1 MESMKKPAAM
11 FPTEVGQN
19 LSELGTFKEPGYLC
33 LFHRTGI
40 FKIQK
45 DIKMFAAS
53 SPSEVSKEGR
63 QLCRGI
69 APRQH
74 IPDIKNSHS
83 SVL

>member
-53 SPSEVSKEGR
+53 SPSEVSTEGDSFAEG
-63 QLCRGI
+63 LL
-69 APRQH
+69 H
-74 IPDIKNSHS
+74 DNTS
-83 SVL
+83 LT